1 MSTINERVKQIRT
14 SLPGKLSMEAFG
26 KRLGVTKT
34 AISLVESGKNAL
46 SDQMRLA
53 ICREFDVDEVWL
65 RTGQGEMF
73 RQRTRADDIA
83 AYMGKAFGGRVTPI
97 EEALIAVMART
108 TPEQWE
114 VIYEKILELH
124 EEVAGLKER
133 RSRRKNR
140 KPMQK
145 ARS

>member
-46 SDQMRLA
+46 SDQMCLA

-83 AYMGKAFGGRVTPI
+83 AYMGKAFGGRVTPM
-97 EEALIAVMART
+97 EEALIAVLART

-124 EEVAGLKER
+124 EEI
-133 RSRRKNR
+133 
-140 KPMQK
+140 
-145 ARS
+145 ARIKGETKQEEE

>member
-83 AYMGKAFGGRVTPI
+83 AYMGKAFGGRITPM
-97 EEALIAVMART
+97 EEALIAVLART

-124 EEVAGLKER
+124 EEIARIKGEAKQEDKE
-133 RSRRKNR
+133 
-140 KPMQK
+140 
-145 ARS
+145 